1 MTALRILA
9 AGLGVTLQDGGRHGY
24 LRFGV
29 TAAGPMDRLAFA
41 TANAAAGAERNATAI
56 EVSLGGLELAADA
69 AVSLAVAGGAF
80 RIELAGRPL
89 PSAAVAMLEPGQKL
103 AIRPGDA
110 GAWCYVAVAGR
121 IDVPN
126 MLGSTATHTRSGL
139 GGISGR
145 ALAAGDVLPFA
156 EPRTLEPKLATLDA
170 HWLARAGTTIR
181 VVLGPQDDYF
191 TKAAIAAFLAGP
203 WTLSARSDRM
213 AYLLEGER
221 LAHAKGFNIVSD
233 GIAFGAI
240 QVPGDGQPVVL
251 MADRQPTGGY
261 PKIANVIGADLGK
274 IAQLRPGT
282 QISFAAVTIEEAV
295 AARRAE
301 ALALERPIPREPL
314 MRTEFPSEFLLG
326 LNLVDGVIADDA
338 ADEGA

>member
-1 MTALRILA
+1 MTALRVLA
-9 AGLGVTLQDGGRHGY
+9 AGPGVTLQDGGRHGY

-41 TANAAAGAERNATAI
+41 TANAAAGAEENATAI
-56 EVSLGGLELAADA
+56 EVSLGGVELAADA
-69 AVSLAVAGGAF
+69 AVSLAIAGGAF

-89 PSAAVAMLEPGQKL
+89 PSAAVATLEPGQNL
-103 AIRPGDA
+103 VIRPGDA

-121 IDVPN
+121 IEVQKT
-126 MLGSTATHTRSGL
+126 LGSTATHTRSGL

-145 ALAAGDVLPFA
+145 ALAAGDVLPLA

-170 HWLARAGTTIR
+170 PWLAREATAIR

-191 TKAAIAAFLAGP
+191 GKAAIAAFLAGP

-233 GIAFGAI
+233 GVAFGAI
-240 QVPGDGQPVVL
+240 QVLGDGKPVVL

-261 PKIANVIGADLGK
+261 PKIANVIGVDLGK
-274 IAQLRPGT
+274 IAQLRPGA
-282 QISFAAVTIEEAV
+282 QISFAAVTIEQAV

-301 ALALERPIPREPL
+301 ALAPTRPIAREPL
-314 MRTEFPSEFLLG
+314 VRTEFPSEFLLG
-326 LNLVDGVIADDA
+326 LNLVDGVTADD
-338 ADEGA
+338 GGLS